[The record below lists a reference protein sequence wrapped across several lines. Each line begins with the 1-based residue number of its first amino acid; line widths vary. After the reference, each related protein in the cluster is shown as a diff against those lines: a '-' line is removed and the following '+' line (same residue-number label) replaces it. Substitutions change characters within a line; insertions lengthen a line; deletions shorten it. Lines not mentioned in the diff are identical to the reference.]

1 MTELIIDGASWV
13 LIVAGSLFILIGAV
27 GLVRLPDIYTRMHA
41 ASVIETLGALLLLS
55 GFVLQTGLSLNTIK
69 LLFLMLLLFFTGP
82 VVAHALAQAAL
93 HEDIEPVLKDDRR
106 EERTAILDARDGAGK
121 DGETA

>member
-1 MTELIIDGASWV
+1 MELIIEAASWL
-13 LIVAGSLFILIGAV
+13 LIGGGSLFILIGAV
-27 GLVRLPDIYTRMHA
+27 GLLRLPDLYTRMHA

-55 GFVLQTGLSLNTIK
+55 GFVLQTGFTLNTIK

-93 HEDIEPVLKDDRR
+93 HEDIEPVLSDDRR
-106 EERTAILDARDGAGK
+106 EERTALLDARDGTGG
-121 DGETA
+121 DGEQA